1 MTNARDW
8 VGVPL
13 KNIIH
18 KTQQVILAFN
28 VYNLTLI
35 SGCGGDAGGVMGKK
49 ASKPVTEV

>member
-13 KNIIH
+13 KKIIH
-18 KTQQVILAFN
+18 KTQQVTLTFH

-35 SGCGGDAGGVMGKK
+35 PGCGGDAGGVMGNK
-49 ASKPVTEV
+49 AGKPVTEV